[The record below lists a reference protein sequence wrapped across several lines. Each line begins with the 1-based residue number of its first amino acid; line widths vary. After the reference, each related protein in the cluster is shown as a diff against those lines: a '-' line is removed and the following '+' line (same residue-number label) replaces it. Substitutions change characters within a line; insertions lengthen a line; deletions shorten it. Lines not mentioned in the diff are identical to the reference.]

1 MSDYRVAEL
10 SGQRWT
16 RCARVI
22 IENPISGHP
31 TATFIEEEA
40 LIIGED
46 EVVTRL
52 SGSCALEAS
61 DPDLPIPLRDTTT
74 WEPTGASISLG
85 DLQQAIASAYWLAAL
100 ARDTATATESDAPFM
115 PDEE

>member
-10 SGQRWT
+10 GGLRWT

-22 IENPISGHP
+22 IENPLAGHP
-31 TATFIEEEA
+31 TVTFIEEEA
-40 LIIGED
+40 LSLGE
-46 EVVTRL
+46 EETVTRL
-52 SGSCALEAS
+52 SGSCTLDTS

-74 WEPTGASISLG
+74 WELIEDSMSMEA
-85 DLQQAIASAYWLAAL
+85 LQQAIASAYWLAAL
-100 ARDTATATESDAPFM
+100 ARDTAAAAESDAPFM